1 MAGGRGGGERE
12 ERSPVPSTSCD
23 VDLQSFRSLH
33 PTVLVEM
40 YFQEKVVCDLGLG
53 VKVRQDVAKY
63 PLHDVKY
70 APVKFEVAMSHGLG
84 GDAFTRKYSLDL

>member
-1 MAGGRGGGERE
+1 M
-12 ERSPVPSTSCD
+12 
-23 VDLQSFRSLH
+23 DLQSLRLLH

-40 YFQEKVVCDLGLG
+40 YFQGKAVCDLDLG

-70 APVKFEVAMSHGLG
+70 APVKFEVAMSNGLG
-84 GDAFTRKYSLDL
+84 GDAFTRKYSFDL